1 MKSNN
6 LTMTAPMNSISICT
20 SKIQRSTGIPTNTR
34 LASFPDQRQ
43 VEHEVKAHRSA
54 VEKFRR
60 EVLKLR
66 HQSYYS
72 ATIPARSKV
81 VQMVLPFSEAL
92 VDRVSRY
99 TGKSTGPAPIINY
112 QGELVSLLNDIEPEV
127 VSLIFLKSLFDACG
141 AYERLP
147 IQRVSSFIGSRLED
161 EHRFRYYEGLGCVHL
176 TSRAVKHAN
185 RAGSSPHYR
194 SKSTRLV
201 SEKIAEENGLP
212 FYESWSTPK
221 KCGITFYLI
230 EIAKEAG
237 LVTLVKPYVAPNRTQ
252 TFLQF
257 TPLLLEHQRLLM
269 DEVEALSFHAWPLI
283 VPPLPWV
290 TTSDESRY
298 NFSGGYHTD
307 LYRTQLPLCRGRHYR
322 TIFSTATT
330 EFLNVLG
337 KTAWC
342 VDRKVFEVSQRCF
355 SDGVTVGS
363 LKAVFDRSMVEK
375 PMPQHLIDLPTDHQ
389 LRREWRKTQ
398 SELYEQHQKAQRK
411 SIRSRE
417 ALSLA
422 ARYVNHPRF
431 YLSWSCDYRGRA
443 YTQQPFLQP
452 QSTEVEKALIKFADG
467 CRLDESGL
475 RWVERA
481 IGASFIGTKGSFSER
496 ESWCQ
501 QNLDLIKAVAAAPLE
516 TINQWEGASEPW
528 HFLQLCL
535 EYNAVVIERSKV
547 LWEVGLQ
554 VDATSSGLQILSGS
568 LLDPIGCLY
577 SNVTSTHQDLPQDAY
592 MQVVKQVHQLARDN
606 PCWAQYVPFL
616 NDRSLG
622 KASLLIALY
631 GGAHGTRTKRVINS
645 LMSSGLYPE
654 PLGWNDAN
662 TIACIIQEASKLTF
676 PQAFKALEWLKRL
689 GRLALK
695 NGCDE
700 FKWLTPTGDTIAL
713 RELERDKMVIRT
725 KHLGQLT
732 VATGY
737 SSRLSPKEMLNAL
750 APSYVHSLDATIL
763 KAALGDWRHPV
774 ACIHDCLC
782 VLPTDLHR
790 MMERLMKAFVFTVS
804 DDPLS
809 RLADDLGVTADQ
821 LPRLPLG
828 TAELSAISPFLFN

>member
-1 MKSNN
+1 
-6 LTMTAPMNSISICT
+6 
-20 SKIQRSTGIPTNTR
+20 
-34 LASFPDQRQ
+34 
-43 VEHEVKAHRSA
+43 
-54 VEKFRR
+54 
-60 EVLKLR
+60 
-66 HQSYYS
+66 
-72 ATIPARSKV
+72 
-81 VQMVLPFSEAL
+81 MVLPFSEAL

-592 MQVVKQVHQLARDN
+592 MQVVKQAHQLARDN

-631 GGAHGTRTKRVINS
+631 GGAHGTRTKRVIKS

-774 ACIHDCLC
+774 ACIHDCVA
-782 VLPTDLHR
+782 VLPSDMDR
-790 MMERLMKAFVFTVS
+790 MMERLRRAFVFTVS
-804 DDPLS
+804 DNPLF
-809 RLADDLGVTADQ
+809 RLADDLGVTAEQ

-828 TAELSAISPFLFN
+828 TAELSTISPFLFN